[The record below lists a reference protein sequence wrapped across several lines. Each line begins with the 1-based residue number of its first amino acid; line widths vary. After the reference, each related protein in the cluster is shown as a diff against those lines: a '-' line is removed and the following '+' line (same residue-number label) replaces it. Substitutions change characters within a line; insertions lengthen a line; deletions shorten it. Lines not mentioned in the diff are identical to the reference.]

1 MMAENR
7 RVFREG
13 RVSAE
18 EVERLNDVRRK
29 VLEEFPPD
37 PNRPRPAENGIGA
50 QVRVAREAKGLSWY
64 ALAELTG
71 TTDAETIRDI
81 EYVSQAQRVFDTNAP
96 TQAPNAHWA
105 TRLGVRVVRPLNQRL

>member
-1 MMAENR
+1 MNR

-18 EVERLNDVRRK
+18 EAERLNDIRRK

-37 PNRPRPAENGIGA
+37 PNRPRPAEIGVGA
-50 QVRVAREAKGLSWY
+50 QVRAAREAKGLSWY

-81 EYVSQAQRVFDTNAP
+81 EYGHDVKLSHVEAVAS
-96 TQAPNAHWA
+96 A
-105 TRLGVRVVRPLNQRL
+105 LGLKM